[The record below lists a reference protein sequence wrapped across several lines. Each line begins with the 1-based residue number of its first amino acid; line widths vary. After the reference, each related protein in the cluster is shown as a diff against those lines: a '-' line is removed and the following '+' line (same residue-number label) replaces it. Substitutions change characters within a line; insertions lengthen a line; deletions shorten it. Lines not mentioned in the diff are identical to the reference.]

1 MIKKYV
7 TNDNRVDGG
16 LGTTKKSSIAKKKST
31 MGATVTKTNRTTGKS
46 TTTNKTLTSTS
57 SSSFNGSGSVAKKKT
72 ATPRKKI
79 GSTGNSSV
87 TTPGF
92 KPQTQKKYY

>member
-1 MIKKYV
+1 MASKYTERKNFASNSGAVFRGQSFIKKP
-7 TNDNRVDGG
+7 
-16 LGTTKKSSIAKKKST
+16 S
-31 MGATVTKTNRTTGKS
+31 MGATVTKTDRTTGKS
-46 TTTNKTLTSTS
+46 NTTNKTLTSTS
-57 SSSFNGSGSVAKKKT
+57 SSSFNGSGSGAKKKT